1 MMNMDAF
8 QAYRYY
14 LALKLHFTT
23 DSYDVVKHK
32 GRVKASRDSF
42 MKQEHMYK
50 RIVKQYADDEV
61 VNFLVSNFV
70 SGDRWGGVFDAESN
84 NTYLSWKKRMESL
97 AYTFKTDMQR
107 VLTELNLTAF
117 EETNIFNV
125 TKNQHPYI
133 IRAYMSKTIS
143 IESLVILNKL
153 FGFCDKFD
161 KDIEETLVWPDISR
175 LIRKYSPFVKI
186 NKDKY
191 HELLRG
197 L

>member
-32 GRVKASRDSF
+32 GRIRASRDSF
-42 MKQEHMYK
+42 MKHEPMYK

-70 SGDRWGGVFDAESN
+70 SGDRWGGVFDADSN

-97 AYTFKTDMQR
+97 AYTFKADMQR
-107 VLTELNLTAF
+107 ILTELNLTSFDEA
-117 EETNIFNV
+117 TIFQV

-133 IRAYMSKTIS
+133 IRAYMSKTIA
-143 IESLVILNKL
+143 IETLVILNKL

-161 KDIEETLVWPDISR
+161 KDIEETLVWPDIAR

-186 NKDKY
+186 NKDRY

-197 L
+197 I

>member
-1 MMNMDAF
+1 MNMDAF

-97 AYTFKTDMQR
+97 AYTFKSDMQR

-117 EETNIFNV
+117 KETNIFNV

>member
-84 NTYLSWKKRMESL
+84 NTYLNWKKRMESL

-133 IRAYMSKTIS
+133 IRAYMSKMIS

>member
-1 MMNMDAF
+1 MNMDAF

-84 NTYLSWKKRMESL
+84 NTYLNWKKRMESL